1 MANPEPERGT
11 PARRVGSPLVPTP
24 AVTVQKLAWTDPPLG
39 SIDLP
44 KAPLV
49 LRASFGSGL
58 TRRPGDPPG
67 RIWAV
72 GDRGPNIKVKDAL
85 NLYGAEELAPLA
97 DVSGAKIMPRTDVGP
112 EIAELQLH
120 EDRVELIRVIRLTG
134 PDGTPVSGLPV
145 PGSAYVRSEPV
156 FDLQANPIA
165 PDPGGLDTEGI
176 AALPEGGFW
185 IGDEFGPS
193 LVRVDAEGRILRRL
207 VPAGGG
213 LDAQPTPE
221 PCLPALAARRQINR
235 GFEALALS
243 QDGAS
248 LFLAFQSPLAHP
260 DEAAHE
266 QAAHV
271 RLWRLDAQSG
281 AVHAQYLY
289 PLDPPESFGRDIEA
303 GAFEG
308 KDVKVSEIACLG
320 AQALLV
326 LERGS
331 QTTKLYRVELDETLA
346 LGAEHLEVA
355 TSPTIEQ
362 LSGAGAPLPALAK
375 ELLFTSDNHPEVE
388 RDLEG
393 VALLSNRELI
403 LVSDNDFGV
412 EGAETTFWRLR
423 FADPVL
429 A

>member
-1 MANPEPERGT
+1 
-11 PARRVGSPLVPTP
+11 VPTP

-58 TRRPGDPPG
+58 ARRPGDPPG

-85 NLYGAEELAPLA
+85 KLYGAEALAGLA

-112 EIAELQLH
+112 EIAELQVH
-120 EDRVELIRVIRLTG
+120 EDRVELIRILRLTG
-134 PDGTPVSGLPV
+134 PDGHPVSGLPI
-145 PGSAYVRSEPV
+145 PGGAHVRSEPV
-156 FDLQANPIA
+156 FDLQADPIA

-176 AALPEGGFW
+176 AALPDGGFW

-193 LVRVDAEGRILRRL
+193 LVRVDPAGRILRRL
-207 VPAGGG
+207 VPAGGP
-213 LDAQPTPE
+213 LDARPTPE

-235 GFEALALS
+235 GFEALSLS
-243 QDGAS
+243 HDAAS

-260 DEAAHE
+260 DEATHE
-266 QAAHV
+266 GARHV
-271 RLWRLDAQSG
+271 RLWRLDARSG
-281 AVHAQYLY
+281 AVQAQFLY
-289 PLDPPESFGRDIEA
+289 PLDPPESFRRDCEA
-303 GAFEG
+303 GTFEG

-320 AQALLV
+320 ANALLV

-331 QTTKLYRVELDETLA
+331 KTTKLYRVGLDETLA
-346 LGAEHLEVA
+346 LAPEHLDIA
-355 TSPTIEQ
+355 TAPTIEQ
-362 LSGAGAPLPALAK
+362 RSAAGEQLPALAK
-375 ELLFTSDNHPEVE
+375 QLLFTSDDHPEVE

-393 VALLSNRELI
+393 VAILSPHELI

-412 EGAETTFWRLR
+412 EGADTSFWRLR
-423 FADPVL
+423 FDAPVL